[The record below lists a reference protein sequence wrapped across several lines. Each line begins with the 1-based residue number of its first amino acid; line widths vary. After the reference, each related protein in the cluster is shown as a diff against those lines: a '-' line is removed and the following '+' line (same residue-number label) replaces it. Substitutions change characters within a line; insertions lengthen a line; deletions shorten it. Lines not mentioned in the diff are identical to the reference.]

1 MFNAIVNLDISSPPD
16 QEDFKALGFYP
27 SDAQPGKFEFFIPD
41 GSNVDSYYALL
52 KDEYL
57 PYLDPGLEA
66 GNSVDDYTSIV
77 LDTEGS
83 LYDLGMLRVENS
95 DYSSA
100 FVNSFVATQVQE
112 IENSETFGDL
122 QTVTN
127 AQGGETVSEV
137 EAPPPTSDPPPSTGG
152 TGTGG
157 SVLGD
162 PHCKFN
168 RSIDRSLFTMSCI
181 DDDTFLN
188 FPFVP
193 ICLLACFLPP
203 SLPSIKYTVKTWQNE
218 HYEYHGQCDMVLV
231 KDPNFANGLGLD
243 IHIRSK
249 LVRYWSYIQSVAI
262 RIGTDILELQG
273 SADEEDYGFHYWINY
288 EYQAEIDTLGGFP
301 IKGHSKKVHSHK
313 NNFEIDLTSAFN
325 GNGPKILISSF
336 KEFLKVE
343 FENASEEAFGR
354 SVGLLGDFKTGKTLA
369 RDGSTVFDDFTDL
382 GQEWQVV
389 PSDGHIFQETSTP
402 HFPDLCIEPE
412 DPRGDRAR
420 RLAESTITGEQ
431 AEEACA
437 KLSDPIDRKD
447 CVYDI
452 LATQDIDMVGAY

>member
-16 QEDFKALGFYP
+16 QEDFEALGFYP
-27 SDAQPGKFEFFIPD
+27 SDAQPGRFEFFIPD

-66 GNSVDDYTSIV
+66 GNSVEDYTSIV
-77 LDTEGS
+77 LDTEGA
-83 LYDLGMLRVENS
+83 LYDLGMLRLENS

-112 IENSETFGDL
+112 IINSETFGDL

-127 AQGGETVSEV
+127 AQGGETVSEAD
-137 EAPPPTSDPPPSTGG
+137 APPATSDPPPSTGD

-162 PHCKFN
+162 PHF
-168 RSIDRSLFTMSCI
+168 
-181 DDDTFLN
+181 
-188 FPFVP
+188 
-193 ICLLACFLPP
+193 
-203 SLPSIKYTVKTWQNE
+203 KTWQNE

-273 SADEEDYGFHYWINY
+273 SADEEDYRFHYWINY

-343 FENASEEAFGR
+343 FENASVEAFGN
-354 SVGLLGDFKTGKTLA
+354 SAGLLGDFKTGKTLA
-369 RDGSTVFDDFTDL
+369 RDGSTVFDVFTDL

-389 PSDGHIFQETSTP
+389 PSDGHIFHETSTP

-420 RLAESTITGEQ
+420 RLAESSITGEQ

-437 KLSDPIDRKD
+437 KLNDPIDRKD